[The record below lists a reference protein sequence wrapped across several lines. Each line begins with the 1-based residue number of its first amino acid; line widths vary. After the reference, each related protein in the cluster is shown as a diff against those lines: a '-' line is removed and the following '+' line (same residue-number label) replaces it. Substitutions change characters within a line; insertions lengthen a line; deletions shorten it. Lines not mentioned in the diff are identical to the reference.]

1 MLRTTVTP
9 QPWTRPPRPWL
20 CRWVGGR
27 RWEVEGGRRKAE
39 GGMVRWHAKLR
50 SDTFPLCYFL
60 ETFKVALECLSWRR
74 KGVSRLQVK
83 GTYDIWQV
91 GEQERS
97 GGDRMEWVA
106 RWVGRTGCHSD
117 ATSSFGRKPTTH
129 YANTRKSC
137 SGRRGDHLG
146 APTSVV
152 FHIYVHPWGQAS
164 GAGDAMKFN
173 KPASLAF
180 RIATFII

>member
-1 MLRTTVTP
+1 MEKAGEEVAVTAFFRSTHSFIRKGFSSKINAHWCGKCATHDGDASALNTP
-9 QPWTRPPRPWL
+9 TPPPSWRL

-27 RWEVEGGRRKAE
+27 RWEVEGWRRKAE

-106 RWVGRTGCHSD
+106 RWVG
-117 ATSSFGRKPTTH
+117 
-129 YANTRKSC
+129 
-137 SGRRGDHLG
+137 
-146 APTSVV
+146 
-152 FHIYVHPWGQAS
+152 
-164 GAGDAMKFN
+164 
-173 KPASLAF
+173 
-180 RIATFII
+180 